1 MYSFTITVPA
11 PIEAYDALH
20 HALIHVTGGEVDGML
35 LHLGRQTDTGYEV
48 TEVWRSQEAFDRFAT
63 DILGPVLT
71 DLSGGA
77 APPPIM
83 AQPFELRGLL
93 IPSEHLVI

>member
-11 PIEAYDALH
+11 PIEAYDRLH
-20 HALIHVTGGEVDGML
+20 HALIEVTGGEVDGML
-35 LHLGRQTDTGYEV
+35 LHLGRQTEYGYEV
-48 TEVWRSQEAFDRFAT
+48 TEVWRSKEAFDRFAADT
-63 DILGPVLT
+63 LGPVLA

-83 AQPFELRGLL
+83 VQPFDLRGLL
-93 IPSEHLVI
+93 IPSEHLVL

>member
-11 PIEAYDALH
+11 PIEAYDDLH
-20 HALIHVTGGEVDGML
+20 HALISVTGGEVDGML
-35 LHLGRQTDTGYEV
+35 LHLGRQTETGYEV
-48 TEVWRSQEAFDRFAT
+48 TEVWRSKEAFDRFAAEV
-63 DILGPVLT
+63 LGPVLA

-77 APPPIM
+77 PPPPIM
-83 AQPFELRGLL
+83 VEPFDLRGLL